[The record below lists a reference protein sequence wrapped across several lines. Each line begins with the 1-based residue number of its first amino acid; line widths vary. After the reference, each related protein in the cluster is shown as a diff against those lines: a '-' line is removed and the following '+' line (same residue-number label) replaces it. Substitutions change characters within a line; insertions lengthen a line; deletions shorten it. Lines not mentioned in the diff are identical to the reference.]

1 MSCPLWRL
9 LHSRAIVGMKIQYFP
24 GVDIVHA
31 SLCPLRPIQLL
42 KELELR
48 AGIKGRKLGLC
59 PEVTALEA
67 PRSLCRLKA
76 AESLLTFPSFFNSVL
91 CLHLKF
97 FLVRAGFSVE
107 VTLSNKMLWRILQ
120 NKQRKTMALF
130 GAGCLFPFSLL
141 VFQRREGMT

>member
-1 MSCPLWRL
+1 M
-9 LHSRAIVGMKIQYFP
+9 
-24 GVDIVHA
+24 DIVCA
-31 SLCPLRPIQLL
+31 SFCPLRPIQLL
-42 KELELR
+42 QELELR
-48 AGIKGRKLGLC
+48 AGVKGRKLHLC
-59 PEVTALEA
+59 PEVAALEA

-76 AESLLTFPSFFNSVL
+76 AECLLAFRSFFNSVL
-91 CLHLKF
+91 CLCLNF

-141 VFQRREGMT
+141 VFQRREGTT